1 MWEKI
6 KKWFGFADLNE
17 DSRLTAEDIELAKAI
32 AEARIKDIN
41 EEINERVERIEEE
54 EVADVIEA
62 AKKTV
67 AQVDDIV
74 EAAQGKPRKGR
85 KKKV

>member
-17 DSRLTAEDIELAKAI
+17 DGRLTAEDIELAKAI

-41 EEINERVERIEEE
+41 EEINERVERIEE